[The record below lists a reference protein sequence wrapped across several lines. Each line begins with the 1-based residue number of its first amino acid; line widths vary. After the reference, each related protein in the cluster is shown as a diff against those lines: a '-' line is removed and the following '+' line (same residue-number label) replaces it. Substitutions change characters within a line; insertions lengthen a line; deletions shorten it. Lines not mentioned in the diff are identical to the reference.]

1 MASGKID
8 RVLIAC
14 VTFDI
19 NKITS
24 SAEEYLA
31 DRIYLLCDC
40 ESREDD
46 AAELYKA
53 FCDETA
59 NRIMD
64 ISTHPTIIG
73 RCLNP
78 YDHPLLLKQIE
89 SIVEEENIAD
99 PNPAIYINISAGT
112 PEFASAA
119 TIISMFHE
127 NVTLF
132 SINSREY
139 VKEEF
144 SVMRN
149 HLGTRAGGPVGF
161 QIDPPN
167 AIIKY
172 KENIPRR
179 NLVIGL
185 RIFSE
190 IDANDRRA
198 KNVIEKLKEHNVWMR
213 EEKVSNEH
221 VYYLRDFVER
231 WMDYGWIS
239 KCDSRDSY
247 RITETGRVVIDTF
260 YKFNLNIIIPE

>member
-1 MASGKID
+1 MD

-40 ESREDD
+40 ES
-46 AAELYKA
+46 AEYDTAGLYKA

-59 NRIMD
+59 DRIRE
-64 ISTHPTIIG
+64 ISTHPEIIG

-78 YDHPLLLKQIE
+78 YDYPLLLKQIE
-89 SIVEEENIAD
+89 SIVEEENLSE

-119 TIISMFHE
+119 TVISMFHD

-132 SINSREY
+132 SINSKEFM
-139 VKEEF
+139 KEEF
-144 SVMRN
+144 SVMKH
-149 HLGTRAGGPVGF
+149 HLDSRDGGPVGF
-161 QIDPPN
+161 SIDPPN
-167 AIIKY
+167 AIIRY

-190 IDANDRRA
+190 MGINDRRA
-198 KNVIEKLKEHNVWMR
+198 KDVIERLKESNVWMR
-213 EEKVSNEH
+213 EDKVSNEH
-221 VYYLRDFVER
+221 VYYLRDFIER
-231 WMDYGWIS
+231 WLEYGWIA
-239 KCDSRDSY
+239 KCDGRDSY
-247 RITETGRVVIDTF
+247 RITDTGKVVIDTF
-260 YKFNLNIIIPE
+260 YRPRADIIIPR

>member
-1 MASGKID
+1 MD

-40 ESREDD
+40 ESREED
-46 AAELYKA
+46 AAKMYKS
-53 FCDETA
+53 FCDEA
-59 NRIMD
+59 ADRIREV
-64 ISTHPTIIG
+64 STNPRIIG

-78 YDHPLLLKQIE
+78 YDYPLLLKQIE
-89 SIVEEENIAD
+89 SIIEEENMAD

-119 TIISMFHE
+119 TIISMFHD

-132 SINSREY
+132 SINSKEY

-144 SVMRN
+144 AVMKH
-149 HLGTRAGGPVGF
+149 HLDTREGGPAGF
-161 QIDPPN
+161 KIDPPK
-167 AIIKY
+167 AILRY

-185 RIFSE
+185 RAFSE
-190 IDANDRRA
+190 MDPNDRRA
-198 KNVIEKLKEHNVWMR
+198 KDVIKKLKERNVWMR
-213 EEKVSNEH
+213 EDKVSNEH
-221 VYYLRDFVER
+221 VYYLRDFIER
-231 WMDYGWIS
+231 WLDYGWIAR
-239 KCDSRDSY
+239 CDSRDSY
-247 RITETGRVVIDTF
+247 KITETGQVVIDTF
-260 YKFNLNIIIPE
+260 YKSDLNIIIPR

>member
-1 MASGKID
+1 MTSGKMD

-14 VTFDI
+14 VTYDT
-19 NKITS
+19 NKITA

-40 ESREDD
+40 ESKENET
-46 AAELYKA
+46 AELYQA

-59 NRIMD
+59 DRIRN
-64 ISTHPTIIG
+64 IPTHPEIVG

-78 YDHPLLLKQIE
+78 YDYPLLLRQIE
-89 SIVEEENIAD
+89 SIIEEENLSD

-119 TIISMFHE
+119 TIISMFHD

-132 SINSREY
+132 SINS
-139 VKEEF
+139 KEFMKDEF
-144 SVMRN
+144 TLMKH
-149 HLGTRAGGPVGF
+149 HLDEKKDNYPIESPKVIVR
-161 QIDPPN
+161 
-167 AIIKY
+167 Y

-179 NLVIGL
+179 DLVVGL
-185 RIFSE
+185 KVFSE
-190 IDANDRRA
+190 MNPNERRA
-198 KNVIEKLKEHNVWMR
+198 KDVIENLKKHNVWMR
-213 EEKVSNEH
+213 EDKVSNEH

-231 WMDYGWIS
+231 WLEYGWVV

-247 RITETGRVVIDTF
+247 RITETGKVVIDTF
-260 YKFNLNIIIPE
+260 YRFDLNVIIPK